1 MDGRSGQRY
10 PNEGAGQILVQGILK
25 SVGNILIR
33 RILVPEIKA
42 PLHTRRTSLWMP
54 MPSMPH
60 LYIHSLGPISCAPGP
75 LGQSEHI
82 QVYDR

>member
-1 MDGRSGQRY
+1 M
-10 PNEGAGQILVQGILK
+10 QIDEQHICQNNPGDSNHQLEIDLLWK
-25 SVGNILIR
+25 FVGNILIR

-60 LYIHSLGPISCAPGP
+60 
-75 LGQSEHI
+75 
-82 QVYDR
+82 